1 MPGFFVCSFAFYTG
15 LDMINRILDRL
26 EEGIITTFMGVATL
40 VIFFAVAHRYSSSIP
55 WVWQYTRNISTS
67 WTQEL
72 CIYLF
77 IWMAK
82 FGAAYG
88 VRTGIHVG
96 VDVLVRSLAPAKQR
110 FFVILSMGSGAFF
123 TATIALLG
131 AKFVHFIYV
140 TGQISPD
147 LEMPMWIIYLAIPLG
162 SSLMCYRFLQVLW
175 HYLKSGELPVHTY
188 GGDMEV
194 TA

>member
-1 MPGFFVCSFAFYTG
+1 
-15 LDMINRILDRL
+15 MINRILDRL
-26 EEGIITTFMGVATL
+26 EEGLIITFMGLATL
-40 VIFFAVAHRYSSSIP
+40 VIFFAVAHRYTSGIP
-55 WVWQYTRNISTS
+55 WLWEYTRHLSTS

-96 VDVLVRSLAPAKQR
+96 VDVLVRNLAPAKQR
-110 FFVILSMGSGAFF
+110 FFVILSLLSGAFF
-123 TATIALLG
+123 TAVIALLG
-131 AKFVHFIYV
+131 GKFVYFIYT

-162 SSLMCYRFLQVLW
+162 SSLMCYRFLQVLRN
-175 HYLKSGELPVHTY
+175 YLKSGKLPVHGY
-188 GGDMEV
+188 GDAEV